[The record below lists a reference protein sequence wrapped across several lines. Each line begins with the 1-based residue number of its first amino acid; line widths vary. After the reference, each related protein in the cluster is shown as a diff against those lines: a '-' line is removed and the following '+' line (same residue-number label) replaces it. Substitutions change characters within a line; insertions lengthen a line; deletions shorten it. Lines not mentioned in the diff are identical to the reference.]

1 MPNIPVA
8 MKEWLNL
15 LGWLFSITTVLGN
28 GFLVFL
34 IAQRRRLHSS
44 SNWLILSLA
53 VADFLVGVSVFPTGY
68 LCFASK
74 TCNLRV
80 YMAFYWFFLHSS
92 ATNLC
97 VLTWDRYT
105 AIVHPFK
112 YITSMTAR
120 RTGIVIFLSWF
131 IPLVISLYLILGMY
145 ATDSLTAWKILRLT
159 GVSAFDIL
167 VCMLVL
173 YGVARIL
180 FVARAKAKQE
190 STVGSILKNLEESTD
205 MDEQQNPAS
214 TEPLSTQTCK
224 KQNAALFLIAIATF
238 FLGCHAGINYLVLY
252 IMFSSHVSD
261 IAGQILTILLILNSA
276 ANPLVY
282 AFLKTDIKS
291 ELEQLVSRRKHWR
304 RFSRQCDSE
313 V

>member
-1 MPNIPVA
+1 
-8 MKEWLNL
+8 
-15 LGWLFSITTVLGN
+15 
-28 GFLVFL
+28 
-34 IAQRRRLHSS
+34 
-44 SNWLILSLA
+44 
-53 VADFLVGVSVFPTGY
+53 
-68 LCFASK
+68 
-74 TCNLRV
+74 
-80 YMAFYWFFLHSS
+80 MAFYWFFLHSS

-120 RTGIVIFLSWF
+120 RTGIVILLAWF
-131 IPLVISLYLILGMY
+131 IPLSISLYLVLGMY

-167 VCMLVL
+167 VCTLLL

-190 STVGSILKNLEESTD
+190 SIVGSILTKLEESTD
-205 MDEQQNPAS
+205 LGDQRNSSS
-214 TEPLSTQTCK
+214 TESVLTKRCK
-224 KQNAALFLIAIATF
+224 KHNAALFLIAIVTF
-238 FLGCHAGINYLVLY
+238 FLGCHVGINYLILF
-252 IMFSSHVSD
+252 IMFSSHVPE
-261 IAGQILTILLILNSA
+261 INGQILTLLLIINSA

-282 AFLKTDIKS
+282 ALLKTDIKS
-291 ELEQLVSRRKHWR
+291 ELDQLVSRVKQRQ
-304 RFSRQCDSE
+304 FSRQYDSE